1 MKPIISDDPLI
12 DFFETLRGEKV
23 YLFPKAG
30 NAGDGLI
37 TYATFYLLNKYEIE
51 VEALHQGQ
59 VVSGKIVL
67 IGGGGN
73 LVEGRYHEVEEL
85 IEQHVEHNEVILL
98 PHTIVGY
105 KDILSETHRNLRV
118 FCREH
123 VSFEAA
129 LANGANPEKTHLSHD
144 LTFFLD
150 REHFKEYFKD
160 SSGELHVLRTDGES
174 THAVEVPPQNID
186 ISLSWNGD
194 IWTSPDFCRH
204 VTHSL
209 AAFIAPYESVVT
221 DRLHVSIL
229 SAFLGKKVTLLSNQ
243 YFKNQAIYEHS
254 LKENFPKMEFKL
266 LEPAP
271 QAAPEPDPVTESEVA
286 PTTCELAVSA
296 DVAEPVPAES
306 PPNTDKLFEE
316 VAVLSPLDSWVLDEE
331 FIQETLARSANAN
344 VVSFDI
350 FDTAL
355 TRLLDSPVDVFAEIE
370 RRLADCFGTVAQG
383 FALARE
389 DAERSARKRLFELNG
404 AEEIGFSDIYE
415 ELPAFLPK
423 FKEWQLAAELEL
435 FIEKGLL
442 QAVPDILEITRK
454 LTQQGKPYI
463 FVSDMYLPS
472 SFLAEALTKAGYT
485 GWSSIHVSAEVGHTK
500 ATGKIWPKLLPEY
513 GKKVLHIG
521 DDEWSDE
528 LGPRKYGVET
538 LAYIRARSER
548 RVGAKLDP
556 NLLPFAAAKRYFE
569 LQSRNT
575 LNPISTEDALKN
587 LGRSLGGIVVGN
599 FIKWLANKVTQHKID
614 RLYFCARDG
623 FLIKNAWEISGL
635 AEKLDVKFSYLYISR
650 AVLNLAAGVHNSTPQ
665 KLSQELLNFLSSSA
679 GKTTVLAALDRAGL
693 TEQKELV
700 ANAKQTFGSLNQLL
714 LFPELTLRFEQLL
727 QQHSTIVYECLKQ
740 RHASC
745 LEYLR
750 QQGMF
755 EPGRQAMVDIGWHGT
770 MQRSLRG
777 LIGTAG
783 GPDEFFGFY
792 YGLWPAA
799 LGNRFSAGLMESCLT
814 TEFLPN
820 HQQLEVEQGVA
831 LLEQFHS
838 APHGSVKDFQI
849 DAAGIAQPV
858 TQENLLELRQYEEKT
873 KYFQLGTLESIQKVF
888 AGANDYPI
896 TEADLSRESAVSA
909 LGAVMLSPS
918 KNELELFSGFGHCA
932 TFDHSLHEPILDSAV
947 PDSHHLAY
955 QKFIH
960 SDWRVGQLRHWWL
973 TANDHQKNVLRDI
986 MRDHMS
992 HLNDRIKRQF
1002 Y

>member
-1 MKPIISDDPLI
+1 MNPIIKDDPLI
-12 DFFETLRGEKV
+12 NFLMDHGGKTIY
-23 YLFPKAG
+23 YLPNPG
-30 NAGDGLI
+30 NAGDGFI
-37 TYATFYLLNKYEIE
+37 AYATYLLFDQYKIKTAHIKAGEEI
-51 VEALHQGQ
+51 
-59 VVSGKIVL
+59 SGETIF

-73 LVEGRYHEVEEL
+73 LVEGRYHEVADL
-85 IEQHVEHNEVILL
+85 ISRYADKNNVILL

-105 KDILSETHRNLRV
+105 KDILSETHRNLTI
-118 FCREH
+118 FCRERT
-123 VSFEAA
+123 SYKNA
-129 LANGANPEKTHLSHD
+129 LENGANPERTHLSHD
-144 LTFFLD
+144 LTLFLN
-150 REHFKEYFKD
+150 KEYFKKYFQD
-160 SSGELHVLRTDGES
+160 SAGELHVLRTDVES

-266 LEPAP
+266 LEPAT

-286 PTTCELAVSA
+286 STACELAVSA
-296 DVAEPVPAES
+296 DVTEPVLTEL

-316 VAVLSPLDSWVLDEE
+316 VMVLSPLDSWVLDEE

-355 TRLLDSPVDVFAEIE
+355 TRLLDSPVDVFAEVE
-370 RRLADCFGTVAQG
+370 RRLVDCFGTAARG

-389 DAERSARKRLFELNG
+389 DAERSARKRLFDLNG

-415 ELPAFLPK
+415 ELPAFLPE

-435 FIEKGLL
+435 FVEKGLL
-442 QAVPDILEITRK
+442 HAVPDILEVTRR

-463 FVSDMYLPS
+463 FISDMYLPS

-485 GWSSIHVSAEVGHTK
+485 GWSAVHVSAEVGHTK
-500 ATGKIWPKLLPEY
+500 ATGKIWPELLPAY
-513 GKKVLHIG
+513 GQKVLHIG

-528 LGPRKYGVET
+528 LGPRKHGVET
-538 LAYIRARSER
+538 LAYVRARSER

-556 NLLPFAAAKRYFE
+556 NLLPFSAAKRYFE

-575 LNPISTEDALKN
+575 LNPISTEDALIN

-599 FIKWLANKVTQHKID
+599 FIKWLADKVTQHKID

-623 FLIKNAWEISGL
+623 FLIKNAWEIAGL

-679 GKTTVLAALDRAGL
+679 GKTTVLTALERAGL
-693 TEQKELV
+693 AEQKELV
-700 ANAKQTFGSLNQLL
+700 ANAKQAFGSLNQLL

-727 QQHSTIVYECLKQ
+727 QQHSAIVYECLKQ
-740 RHASC
+740 RNASC
-745 LEYLR
+745 IEYLR

-858 TQENLLELRQYEEKT
+858 TQENQSELRQYEEKT
-873 KYFQLGTLESIQKVF
+873 KYFQLGTLESIQKIF
-888 AGANDYPI
+888 AGANNYPI

-947 PDSHHLAY
+947 PESHHLAY

-973 TANDHQKNVLRDI
+973 AANDHQKNVLRDI